1 MVVLCCKNWF
11 LSQKF
16 CFGWTLDLDGC
27 FCKHRYQYS
36 LRKMAYDKVFR
47 LLLLKFMDYSWVIP
61 KIKIDYVFIHLIIK
75 NIKSYNTKERIF
87 PSFVESGSNIVYKL
101 DFAESLR
108 PNIWPWWILHVTID
122 CQLSCKKFFLKNYS
136 I

>member
-1 MVVLCCKNWF
+1 
-11 LSQKF
+11 
-16 CFGWTLDLDGC
+16 
-27 FCKHRYQYS
+27 
-36 LRKMAYDKVFR
+36 MAYDKVFH

-108 PNIWPWWILHVTID
+108 PNIWP
-122 CQLSCKKFFLKNYS
+122 
-136 I
+136 